1 MNKKD
6 ITSFRRQLKPDN
18 DLLKLHEIFNVY
30 IMKDSREIYHEE
42 TTPFEL
48 LEKDQQELFLNN
60 FKKVLAGQLDRKLF
74 ELKFADNGENET
86 QLTLHESL
94 LPENRETWTDHMLD
108 IVEKMLE
115 VKQYEEDIVV
125 TFVNGEHLHTVKP
138 ANAETEE
145 SERDEVYAN
154 PFILCTINPTKH
166 PEKELLFDYVE
177 KEFKYHFIVDPIINL
192 QKPMGGFLFPCFT
205 EGISDVNHVLYS
217 TGRSKEIDFS
227 FVEEVL
233 NAEEL
238 FTAEEDKMV
247 FEEVVKD
254 VVGGRLTTATLASVY
269 DEVQRVI
276 EETDPEDTPKMD
288 YRDVETV
295 LKNSGVEDVKRED
308 VETAFKK
315 IAEDE
320 TFELK
325 ANNVVPKYDSKS
337 IKIQTKV
344 ADLKVSPSELRY
356 LRQIRLNGKLCL
368 VIELEENTVIEGF
381 EIIEENEVI
390 DRRNG
395 TNGDSP

>member
-1 MNKKD
+1 
-6 ITSFRRQLKPDN
+6 
-18 DLLKLHEIFNVY
+18 
-30 IMKDSREIYHEE
+30 
-42 TTPFEL
+42 
-48 LEKDQQELFLNN
+48 
-60 FKKVLAGQLDRKLF
+60 
-74 ELKFADNGENET
+74 
-86 QLTLHESL
+86 
-94 LPENRETWTDHMLD
+94 
-108 IVEKMLE
+108 
-115 VKQYEEDIVV
+115 
-125 TFVNGEHLHTVKP
+125 
-138 ANAETEE
+138 
-145 SERDEVYAN
+145 
-154 PFILCTINPTKH
+154 
-166 PEKELLFDYVE
+166 
-177 KEFKYHFIVDPIINL
+177 
-192 QKPMGGFLFPCFT
+192 
-205 EGISDVNHVLYS
+205 
-217 TGRSKEIDFS
+217 
-227 FVEEVL
+227 
-233 NAEEL
+233 
-238 FTAEEDKMV
+238 MV
-247 FEEVVKD
+247 FEEGVKE
-254 VVGGRLTTATLASVY
+254 VGGGRLTTATLASVY

-276 EETDPEDTPKMD
+276 EETDPEDIPKMD